1 MIPFKKA
8 YYSMLSEDH
17 QLQVNCLIEQLYE
30 HETNDSVKRLLAKD
44 NNTSENTTSPIIRK
58 SDFDFDS
65 KVDTSTLNTFKL
77 EKDIILDEYRRY
89 LGIWP

>member
-1 MIPFKKA
+1 
-8 YYSMLSEDH
+8 MLSEDH
-17 QLQVNCLIEQLYE
+17 QLQVNCLIERLYE

>member
-1 MIPFKKA
+1 MIPFKKTF
-8 YYSMLSEDH
+8 YSMLSEDH
-17 QLQVNCLIEQLYE
+17 QLQVNCLVEQLYE
-30 HETNDSVKRLLAKD
+30 HETNDSIKRLLTKD
-44 NNTSENTTSPIIRK
+44 NNTSENTTSPIRK

-89 LGIWP
+89 LGIQP

>member
-1 MIPFKKA
+1 
-8 YYSMLSEDH
+8 MLSEDH
-17 QLQVNCLIEQLYE
+17 QLQVNCLIERLYE
-30 HETNDSVKRLLAKD
+30 NETNDSIKRLLTKD

-58 SDFDFDS
+58 SDFDFDN
-65 KVDTSTLNTFKL
+65 KVDTSTLNTLKL